1 MAQMYKVF
9 LNNSAIVIGEERT
22 KNDRSLQTVQVLN
35 KKQISDFLKDFL
47 ALEKN
52 HNFYLS
58 GYNKEKLFED
68 LKACF
73 QYVEAAGGIVQ
84 NNLKEYLFIKRFGI
98 WDLPKGK
105 MKKNEQPENAAIREV
120 EEETGIS
127 KLAITADL
135 PSTYHIYKFKD
146 TFVLKKTYWYSM
158 FTDGREK
165 PSPQLEED
173 ITEAVWIDKREST
186 TAIQSSYRSLKENFL
201 SLFQD

>member
-73 QYVEAAGGIVQ
+73 QYVEASGGIVQ

-158 FTDGREK
+158 FTNGRKK

-173 ITEAVWIDKREST
+173 ITEAVWIDKRESA

>member
-73 QYVEAAGGIVQ
+73 QYVEASGGIVQ

-158 FTDGREK
+158 FTNGRKK